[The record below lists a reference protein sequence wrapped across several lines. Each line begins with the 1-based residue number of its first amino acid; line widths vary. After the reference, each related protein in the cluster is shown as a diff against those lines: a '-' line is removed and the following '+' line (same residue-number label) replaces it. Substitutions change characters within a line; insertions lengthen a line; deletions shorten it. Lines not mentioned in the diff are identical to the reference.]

1 MARRTRRRNKRS
13 GGFEIGMDVVGAGA
27 LLVLS
32 GFVFVSSFSASSDN
46 AHAEIAMPAGAHVEG
61 YLQYEQPLAV
71 IDALK
76 TSEGLVSAAV
86 RRGRDEIPVVPWGD
100 YGLSNVPID
109 LASIQWDSARE
120 KYIQTLSDGR
130 VAVLTLDRRTQ
141 TRLSEVVSR
150 YSEPGEAAVAIEPST
165 GRVLAIV
172 SDGSDA
178 RYAGNLALR
187 SDAWAASTFKVIT
200 GASLLLNGMANPD
213 TTTCYHG
220 GGAGFTDDLLV
231 DNEELDTLC
240 LSLRRALALSAN
252 VIFGKL
258 ADRHLS
264 REKLG
269 ATADLL
275 GYNRTIP
282 LEVRVE
288 RSHANIPTDRLEFAR
303 TAAGFRHSE
312 LSPLHGA
319 LIQAAIAND
328 GAMMVPALVDSVED
342 GEGNILWELE
352 PVVWDQVMTPAEAHA
367 MRNMESDTCVN
378 GTARRQFGQR
388 RGWPTSIETWGKTGT
403 LSNAEIDGTQ
413 PQPAY
418 IYSWFTG
425 FAENGD
431 RQIAVAGLVVQA
443 PSWQIK
449 GSYLASEAVL
459 GYLHGRGGE

>member
-1 MARRTRRRNKRS
+1 MARRLRRRNKRS
-13 GGFEIGMDVVGAGA
+13 GSFEIGMDVVGAGA

-32 GFVFVSSFSASSDN
+32 GFVFISSFSAKSDS
-46 AHAEIAMPAGAHVEG
+46 AHAEIAMPPGAHEG
-61 YLQYEQPLAV
+61 DYLRYEDPLAV
-71 IDALK
+71 VDALK
-76 TSEGLVSAAV
+76 TSEGLVAAAV
-86 RRGRDEIPVVPWGD
+86 LRGRDEIPVVPWGEF
-100 YGLSNVPID
+100 GLSNVPID
-109 LASIQWDSARE
+109 LAAIQWDPARE
-120 KYIQTLSDGR
+120 RYIQTLDDGR
-130 VAVLTLDRRTQ
+130 IAVLTLDRRTQ
-141 TRLSEVVSR
+141 TRLTDVVAR

-165 GRVLAIV
+165 GRVLALV

-178 RYAGNLALR
+178 RYGRNLALQ

-220 GGAGFTDDLLV
+220 GGAGFTDDLLI
-231 DNEELDTLC
+231 DNDELDTLC

-264 REKLG
+264 QEKLG
-269 ATADLL
+269 ATAELL

-288 RSHANIPTDRLEFAR
+288 RSHVDMPDDRLEFAR
-303 TAAGFRHSE
+303 SAAGFRHSE
-312 LSPLHGA
+312 MSPLHGA

-328 GAMMVPALVDSVED
+328 GAMMVPALVDYVED
-342 GEGNILWELE
+342 SEGMVIWEHE
-352 PVVWDQVMTPAEAHA
+352 PVIWDQVMTPAEARS

-388 RGWPTSIETWGKTGT
+388 RGWPANIESWGKTGT

-431 RQIAVAGLVVQA
+431 RQIAVAGLVIQA

-459 GYLHGRGGE
+459 GYLHGRGAE